1 MQKCYYNK
9 EMRFLFMQHYFL
21 EKNHE
26 ELCLQESPEFYSCYA
41 TKADCILN
49 QVGNQLLYYGL

>member
-1 MQKCYYNK
+1 
-9 EMRFLFMQHYFL
+9 MQHYFL

>member
-1 MQKCYYNK
+1 MDGIILIDK
-9 EMRFLFMQHYFL
+9 E
-21 EKNHE
+21 EKYTS
-26 ELCLQESPEFYSCYA
+26 QDVPEFYSCYA

>member
-1 MQKCYYNK
+1 MVIRMKKYII
-9 EMRFLFMQHYFL
+9 RTL
-21 EKNHE
+21 ENNNV
-26 ELCLQESPEFYSCYA
+26 PEFYSCYA

>member
-1 MQKCYYNK
+1 MRKCIVITGASSGIGKACAEYLSDDNV
-9 EMRFLFMQHYFL
+9 
-21 EKNHE
+21 
-26 ELCLQESPEFYSCYA
+26 PEFYSCYA

>member
-1 MQKCYYNK
+1 MFKINIIKAVTGSINNK
-9 EMRFLFMQHYFL
+9 KL
-21 EKNHE
+21 NG
-26 ELCLQESPEFYSCYA
+26 PEFYSCYA